1 MGVSRKKKGVLIVI
15 EGMDGAG
22 KDTQIE
28 FLKEHLKDQ
37 EVVYVREPGGTR
49 QSEAIRNVI
58 LGQRFD
64 SVTEALLF
72 YAARNELIT
81 QIIKPALDAGKVVVS
96 NRFELSTFAYQIYG
110 RQAAI
115 RPLIR
120 DLSKHIVGKLKPYYF
135 FFDLP
140 AAVAKQRIEA
150 RGGES
155 RFDLEQQAF
164 FERLR
169 AGYKKELKGIK
180 SAQVIDAS
188 KDVQVVKANFLKK
201 VDAIFK

>member
-1 MGVSRKKKGVLIVI
+1 MGVSKKKGIFIVV

-28 FLKEHLKDQ
+28 FLKEHLKDKD
-37 EVVYVREPGGTR
+37 VVYVREPGGTR

-58 LGQRFD
+58 LGQRFE
-64 SVTEALLF
+64 STTEALLF

-81 QIIKPALDAGKVVVS
+81 QIIQPAIDAGKVVVS
-96 NRFELSTFAYQIYG
+96 NRFELSTFAYQVYG
-110 RQAAI
+110 RQTSI
-115 RPLIR
+115 RPLIA
-120 DLSKHIVGKLKPYYF
+120 DLSKHIVGKLKPHYF

-140 AAVAKQRIEA
+140 AAIAKQRIEA

-169 AGYKKELKGIK
+169 AGYKKELKRMK
-180 SAQVIDAS
+180 NAQVIDAS
-188 KDVQVVKANFLKK
+188 KEIHVVKANFLKK
-201 VDAIFK
+201 IDAIFK